1 MEVSVI
7 KLGDV
12 LASAV
17 SCGGNGCLPEFKG
30 VDEKRLASGK
40 DRRRGNPD
48 SQPAFVLNDD
58 GSFSAAYS
66 EFTDRHQCEDCGED
80 RQLVVH
86 CAECGLSLCARCM
99 DFHRKSSRTQHHVL
113 TAFSA
118 NVMSAREGPGAAP
131 RKSTAAPPEY
141 APLSSKLL
149 STQPL
154 PPPLVRPRESK
165 SSSSQLPRQAVV
177 DSVKLSAGA
186 GSRSTAA
193 GEAGYTPPPA
203 HAAAQNEA
211 LHRERV
217 LQQTWRLE
225 AEMTSTEG
233 QHVRAA
239 PPPTPAPAHP
249 EQPWSWDKGRDVV
262 MPFSDQWDTGRDVA
276 QTSAPAASC
285 GQAISSPLQAPCVTT
300 VTTVTGGDAW
310 CEGLVSDQDA
320 LGRGEAIGSSP
331 QPNIRTDS
339 VPERCYAGERAHCA
353 ERMAATKTMQ
363 CLMHGLAA
371 DLTAPEGEGNL
382 SNNLKT
388 KTLSLDLNPTP
399 ARPAPEG
406 VIEGALPRLGQTD
419 HHKWDSRDHKSE
431 RGGASPPPDG
441 ANADKAGS
449 EGSGR
454 PTGKKRVT
462 VTGRIAAFLTGK
474 KNTKMGR

>member
-1 MEVSVI
+1 
-7 KLGDV
+7 
-12 LASAV
+12 
-17 SCGGNGCLPEFKG
+17 
-30 VDEKRLASGK
+30 
-40 DRRRGNPD
+40 
-48 SQPAFVLNDD
+48 
-58 GSFSAAYS
+58 
-66 EFTDRHQCEDCGED
+66 
-80 RQLVVH
+80 
-86 CAECGLSLCARCM
+86 
-99 DFHRKSSRTQHHVL
+99 
-113 TAFSA
+113 
-118 NVMSAREGPGAAP
+118 
-131 RKSTAAPPEY
+131 
-141 APLSSKLL
+141 
-149 STQPL
+149 
-154 PPPLVRPRESK
+154 
-165 SSSSQLPRQAVV
+165 
-177 DSVKLSAGA
+177 
-186 GSRSTAA
+186 
-193 GEAGYTPPPA
+193 
-203 HAAAQNEA
+203 
-211 LHRERV
+211 
-217 LQQTWRLE
+217 
-225 AEMTSTEG
+225 MTSTEG

-262 MPFSDQWDTGRDVA
+262 MPFSDQWDTGRDVPQTSA
-276 QTSAPAASC
+276 PAASSQPNHYNTEPGGKLNTTTQSLDVVQTSAPAASC

>member
-17 SCGGNGCLPEFKG
+17 SCGENGCLPEFKG

-66 EFTDRHQCEDCGED
+66 EFTESPQCEDCGED
-80 RQLVVH
+80 RQLVAH
-86 CAECGLSLCARCM
+86 CAECVECGLNLCARCM
-99 DFHRKSSRTQHHVL
+99 DFHKKSSRTQHHVL

-118 NVMSAREGPGAAP
+118 NVTSAREGPRAAP

-141 APLSSKLL
+141 TPLSSKLL

-165 SSSSQLPRQAVV
+165 SSSSQLPRQGVV
-177 DSVKLSAGA
+177 DSVNLSAGA
-186 GSRSTAA
+186 GGSRSAAA
-193 GEAGYTPPPA
+193 GEAGYIPPPA

-225 AEMTSTEG
+225 AEMTSTER
-233 QHVRAA
+233 QHVRVA
-239 PPPTPAPAHP
+239 PSPTPAPAHP
-249 EQPWSWDKGRDVV
+249 EQPWSWDTGRDVV
-262 MPFSDQWDTGRDVA
+262 MPFSDQWDTGRDVLQTSA
-276 QTSAPAASC
+276 PAASGQPKHYNTEPGGNLNTTTLSLDVVQTSAPAASC

-310 CEGLVSDQDA
+310 CEGLVPDQDVP
-320 LGRGEAIGSSP
+320 GRGEAIRSIAQS
-331 QPNIRTDS
+331 TSADS
-339 VPERCYAGERAHCA
+339 VPERCYAGERAHGA
-353 ERMAATKTMQ
+353 ERMAATKTM
-363 CLMHGLAA
+363 HE
-371 DLTAPEGEGNL
+371 LTAAL
-382 SNNLKT
+382 
-388 KTLSLDLNPTP
+388 
-399 ARPAPEG
+399 PAPEG
-406 VIEGALPRLGQTD
+406 GANLNTTTRSLD
-419 HHKWDSRDHKSE
+419 LKRD
-431 RGGASPPPDG
+431 RQGASPPPDG
-441 ANADKAGS
+441 ANADKVGS
-449 EGSGR
+449 ESSGR
-454 PTGKKRVT
+454 ATGKKHMT
-462 VTGRIAAFLTGK
+462 VTGRIAAFLAGK
-474 KNTKMGR
+474 KSTKMGR

>member
-17 SCGGNGCLPEFKG
+17 SCGDNGCLPEFKG

-66 EFTDRHQCEDCGED
+66 EFTDSPQCEDCGED
-80 RQLVVH
+80 RQLVAH
-86 CAECGLSLCARCM
+86 CAECGLNLCARCM
-99 DFHRKSSRTQHHVL
+99 DFHKKSSRTQHHVL

-118 NVMSAREGPGAAP
+118 NVTSAREGPRAAP

-141 APLSSKLL
+141 TPLSSKLL

-165 SSSSQLPRQAVV
+165 SSSSQLPRQGVV
-177 DSVKLSAGA
+177 DSVNLSAGA
-186 GSRSTAA
+186 GGSRSAAA
-193 GEAGYTPPPA
+193 GEAGYIPPPA

-225 AEMTSTEG
+225 AEMTSTER
-233 QHVRAA
+233 QHVRVA
-239 PPPTPAPAHP
+239 PSPTPAPAHP
-249 EQPWSWDKGRDVV
+249 EQPWSWDTGRDVV
-262 MPFSDQWDTGRDVA
+262 MPFSDQWDTGRDVLQTSA
-276 QTSAPAASC
+276 PAASGQPKHYNTEPGGNLNTTTLSLDVVQTSAPAASC

-310 CEGLVSDQDA
+310 CEGLVPDQDVP
-320 LGRGEAIGSSP
+320 GRGEAIRSIAQS
-331 QPNIRTDS
+331 TSADS
-339 VPERCYAGERAHCA
+339 VPERCYAGERAHGA
-353 ERMAATKTMQ
+353 ERMAATKTM
-363 CLMHGLAA
+363 HE
-371 DLTAPEGEGNL
+371 LTAAL
-382 SNNLKT
+382 
-388 KTLSLDLNPTP
+388 
-399 ARPAPEG
+399 PAPEG
-406 VIEGALPRLGQTD
+406 GANLNTTTRSLD
-419 HHKWDSRDHKSE
+419 LKRD
-431 RGGASPPPDG
+431 RQGASPPPDG
-441 ANADKAGS
+441 ANADKVGS
-449 EGSGR
+449 ESSGR
-454 PTGKKRVT
+454 ATGKKHMT
-462 VTGRIAAFLTGK
+462 VTGRIAAFLAGK
-474 KNTKMGR
+474 KSTKMGR